1 MEGDVPLRTAKDNKS
16 NLQDTHPLQAVYFMK
31 ALNKDL

>member
-16 NLQDTHPLQAVYFMK
+16 NLQDTQPKEILFR
-31 ALNKDL
+31 LCIL